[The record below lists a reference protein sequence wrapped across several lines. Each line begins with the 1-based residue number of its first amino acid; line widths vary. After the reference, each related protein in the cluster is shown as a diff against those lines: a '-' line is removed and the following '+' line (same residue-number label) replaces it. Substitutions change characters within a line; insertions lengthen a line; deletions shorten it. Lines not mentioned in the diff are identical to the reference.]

1 MTDFAVAPMTGSAK
15 KFHVVQGLGR
25 TPPHS
30 DEAERY
36 VIASLLLDGE
46 VCMAEALDAKL
57 DRRAFYD
64 HRNGTI
70 FDVLAGCFARK
81 VPLELAVLHEELQR
95 AEKLDGVGGMSYLLE
110 VSKGAGSTAQ
120 FRYMLKTVVDLAL
133 LRRVIRVCGEAAE
146 ACYDAGAVA
155 EVEPLTCKLA
165 RDMQQVADFAIRQ
178 QGVQSMADSARAAR
192 EEVIEVAEGRVD
204 KSRCLRW
211 PLEQLESKFL
221 PIDVRQEDW
230 FNLVAAPA
238 SGGKSSL
245 MRWLASAWLREGKR
259 GLVFLLETSKKRW
272 LQALAASVAGINL
285 RFLEDAPKL
294 HPDRWARFLVA
305 LEEVEAW
312 CGKQLF
318 IYDDVFNLQDIE
330 RITEKHNRE
339 LLDEKLRAGVPDEQ
353 RACLSGL
360 DFVVGDYL
368 QIVETPER
376 KFLKKSDQ
384 LDYICPRLKKLHRLK
399 NIPGFWGSQITR
411 TAQNEKRRPMLF
423 DLSDSSGLEKAAD
436 RVLFLHM
443 PQIDGQEQAGNEV
456 QVELIQRKSRNGPR
470 DVAVDLVFDRVLT
483 RFRPTTSRAPMDAVA
498 ARMRGGSA
506 AGGAAGIGRDGRIQ
520 KGAFA

>member
-25 TPPHS
+25 KMPHS
-30 DEAERY
+30 EEAERH
-36 VIASLLLDGE
+36 VLSGLFLDGE
-46 VCMAEALDAKL
+46 VCMTAALDAKL
-57 DRRAFYD
+57 DKRAFYD
-64 HRNGTI
+64 HRNGLI
-70 FDVLAGCFARK
+70 FEALADCFARK
-81 VPLELAVLHEELQR
+81 LPLDLAVLCEELR
-95 AEKLDGVGGMSYLLE
+95 RSGKFDAAGGMAYLVE
-110 VSKGAGSTAQ
+110 VSSAIPTSARFQ
-120 FRYMLKTVVDLAL
+120 YMLKTVVDAAL
-133 LRRVIRVCGEAAE
+133 LRRVLRVCDEAVE
-146 ACYDAGAVA
+146 RCCEDGAVA
-155 EVEPLTCKLA
+155 EVEALTCQLA
-165 RDMQQVADFAIRQ
+165 RDVQQVADFAIRQ
-178 QGVQSMADSARAAR
+178 HGVQSMADSARAAR

-211 PLEQLESKFL
+211 PLEQLEAKFL

-238 SGGKSSL
+238 SGGKSSVL
-245 MRWLASAWLREGKR
+245 RWLANFWLSDEKR

-272 LQALAASVAGINL
+272 LQALSASVAGVNL

-294 HPDRWARFLVA
+294 YPDRWAKFLEVFA
-305 LEEVEAW
+305 QVEAW
-312 CGKQLF
+312 CGERLF
-318 IYDDVFNLQDIE
+318 IYDDVFLLEDIE

-339 LLDEKLRAGVPDEQ
+339 LLDAKLRAGVPGTL
-353 RACLSGL
+353 RRRPSGL

-368 QIVETPER
+368 QIVETR
-376 KFLKKSDQ
+376 HRFMKKSEQ
-384 LDYICPRLKKLHRLK
+384 LDYICPMLKKLHRRLDV
-399 NIPGFWGSQITR
+399 PGFWGSQITR
-411 TAQNEKRRPMLF
+411 TAQTEKRRPMLF

-443 PQIDGQEQAGNEV
+443 PQVEGQEQTGGEV

-470 DVAVDLVFDRVLT
+470 DVAVDLAFDRVLT
-483 RFRPTTSRAPMDAVA
+483 RFRTTTNRAPMDAVA

>member
-1 MTDFAVAPMTGSAK
+1 MNDFAVTPMSGGAK

-25 TPPHS
+25 KVPHS
-30 DEAERY
+30 EEAERH
-36 VIASLLLDGE
+36 VLSGLFLDGE
-46 VCMAEALDAKL
+46 VCMTAALDAKL
-57 DRRAFYD
+57 DKRAFYD
-64 HRNGTI
+64 HRNGLI
-70 FDVLAGCFARK
+70 FEALADCFTRK
-81 VPLELAVLHEELQR
+81 LPLDLAVLCEELR
-95 AEKLDGVGGMSYLLE
+95 RSGKFDAAGGMAYLVE
-110 VSKGAGSTAQ
+110 VSSAIPTSARFQ
-120 FRYMLKTVVDLAL
+120 YMLKTVVDAAL
-133 LRRVIRVCGEAAE
+133 LRRVLRVCDEAVE
-146 ACYDAGAVA
+146 RCCEDGAVA
-155 EVEPLTCKLA
+155 EVEALTCQLA
-165 RDMQQVADFAIRQ
+165 RDVQQVADFAIRQ

-211 PLEQLESKFL
+211 PLDQLEAKFL

-330 RITEKHNRE
+330 RITEKHNRD

-483 RFRPTTSRAPMDAVA
+483 RFRPTTNRAPMDAVA